1 MCVIDNGSG
10 MLCAGFAGD
19 EAPRSVFPSLIG
31 RPCYPE
37 AIEGGRPR
45 DFYVGD
51 EACAKAGML
60 TLTYPIERGI
70 ITNWDDMEKVWHHTF
85 SDELRVDPSD
95 RTVLIMDH
103 YNEMAINKSQREKT
117 MEVMFETFSV
127 PSFSV
132 HSSSVSALYSSGR
145 TTGISIDCGHGV
157 TEISCIWEGRLIP
170 KSAFSIAIGGFDVTN
185 YLQKCLNERGY
196 TFRTSA
202 DKEIVRDM
210 KEKLGYV
217 ALDFEAEMKKTG
229 GPNKSYV
236 MPDGE
241 VVNIGSERFRCTQ
254 LMFNPR
260 LDYFEYDGIHRVIY
274 DAIMNCKVDLRKD
287 LFANIVLSGG
297 NSMVKGFPE
306 RLEKEIVRL
315 APKGMKVRI
324 FAFPEHE
331 NAVWIGG
338 SILASLSDFPKIV
351 VTRSEY
357 KEVGPRIVHEK
368 CPR

>member
-1 MCVIDNGSG
+1 MSSEDGCTVIDNGSYA
-10 MLCAGFAGD
+10 CRAGVAGD
-19 EAPRSVFPSLIG
+19 EAPSYVFRCMVG
-31 RPCYPE
+31 RE
-37 AIEGGRPR
+37 KLKDTGHQR
-45 DFYVGD
+45 DFFVGD
-51 EACAKAGML
+51 EALARSGL
-60 TLTYPIERGI
+60 LSL
-70 ITNWDDMEKVWHHTF
+70 VF
-85 SDELRVDPSD
+85 
-95 RTVLIMDH
+95 IMDH

-145 TTGISIDCGHGV
+145 LTGIVVDCGHGV

-170 KSAFSIAIGGFDVTN
+170 KSAFSIAIGGFDVTH
-185 YLQKCLNERGY
+185 YIQKCLNERGY
-196 TFRTSA
+196 TFRTSG
-202 DKEIVRDM
+202 DKEIVNEI
-210 KEKLGYV
+210 KEKFGYV
-217 ALDFEAEMKKTG
+217 ALDFESEMKKPSEIVHAL
-229 GPNKSYV
+229 PNGQDIRMS
-236 MPDGE
+236 
-241 VVNIGSERFRCTQ
+241 SERFRCTE

-260 LDYFEYDGIHRVIY
+260 LEYLEYDGIHQVIY

-315 APKGMKVRI
+315 APRRMKVKI
-324 FAFPEHE
+324 VAPPERE
-331 NAVWIGG
+331 NGVWIGG
-338 SILASLSDFPKIV
+338 SIIASSSDFPEFV